1 MGPARVCHA
10 GFSTRFLLC
19 EKLCSDDYMSDI
31 RRPECRRSRRVR
43 MSQTLRVRPSNLK
56 DGQFEEM
63 GKTKDVSQAGVC
75 FTTNLDVYYEGMR
88 VFVTVPYH
96 HPNSKQNY
104 NYLGQVA
111 RVEKLGNSQKEIAI
125 RFLSSESKS
134 SSVEKSA
141 PES

>member
-1 MGPARVCHA
+1 
-10 GFSTRFLLC
+10 
-19 EKLCSDDYMSDI
+19 
-31 RRPECRRSRRVR
+31 
-43 MSQTLRVRPSNLK
+43 
-56 DGQFEEM
+56 
-63 GKTKDVSQAGVC
+63 VSQAGVC

-104 NYLGQVA
+104 NCLGQVA

-141 PES
+141 PESWRENQSGYEREASTSQHGREDVAAELFYLV